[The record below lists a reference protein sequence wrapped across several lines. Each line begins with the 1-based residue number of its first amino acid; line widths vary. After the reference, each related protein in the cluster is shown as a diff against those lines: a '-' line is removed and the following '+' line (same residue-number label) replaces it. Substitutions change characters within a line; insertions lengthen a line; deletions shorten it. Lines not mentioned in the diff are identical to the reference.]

1 MIILPQSNHSIQ
13 SVESLIFNHTVLFFN
28 ELANMC
34 SHFVNVIIPQQFI
47 SPECWRFDR
56 ILPHI
61 GIKSV
66 FQPETSLLTRI
77 SAFENMHIIRI
88 HHESY
93 IELTKQNNDLFH
105 GSQNS
110 ELIGKQKTCI
120 IESDFISNRPFIYLV
135 MEKSSTAL
143 IFIGRVNII

>member
-1 MIILPQSNHSIQ
+1 
-13 SVESLIFNHTVLFFN
+13 
-28 ELANMC
+28 
-34 SHFVNVIIPQQFI
+34 
-47 SPECWRFDR
+47 
-56 ILPHI
+56 
-61 GIKSV
+61 
-66 FQPETSLLTRI
+66 
-77 SAFENMHIIRI
+77 MHIIRI

-93 IELTKQNNDLFH
+93 IELIKQNNDLFH